1 MCKVTKYVSK
11 AVAAPMNAKTG
22 KKRGKGCSQVNL
34 DMFSKVQEIA
44 R

>member
-22 KKRGKGCSQVNL
+22 KKEGKDVV
-34 DMFSKVQEIA
+34 K
-44 R
+44 